1 MKYRYRVIVMPKKE
15 LLDPQGRA
23 VKQVINDM
31 GIKVDDVRIGKS
43 VEVIINAN
51 SDRDATSIV
60 EKLAREMFSNPIIE
74 DYIIERI

>member
-23 VKQVINDM
+23 IKQVINDM
-31 GIKVDDVRIGKS
+31 GIEVDDVRVGKS
-43 VEVIINAN
+43 VEVVINAN
-51 SDRDATSIV
+51 SDKDATNIV
-60 EKLAREMFSNPIIE
+60 ERLAREMFSNPIIE

>member
-23 VKQVINDM
+23 IKQVINDM
-31 GIKVDDVRIGKS
+31 GIEVDDVRVGKS
-43 VEVIINAN
+43 IEVVINAN
-51 SDRDATSIV
+51 SDKDATNIV
-60 EKLAREMFSNPIIE
+60 ERLAREMFSNPIIE